1 MYSFYREFIELISM
15 HGARSLDH
23 YYIILINGRS
33 EKHKRS
39 DGGERGPTV
48 EVREPKVSIFIP
60 NSPFF
65 ILVDYQS
72 SWKTNK

>member
-1 MYSFYREFIELISM
+1 M

-23 YYIILINGRS
+23 YYIILINGRP

-48 EVREPKVSIFIP
+48 DKKEWKQKSTWPIM
-60 NSPFF
+60 
-65 ILVDYQS
+65 DYFR
-72 SWKTNK
+72 